1 MPPVARLALLL
12 AGWLVAC
19 APHRQPVPP
28 PPARA
33 AADVA
38 QETKLDNGFLTVR
51 VEVPPAPAGPKPVV
65 VSPLGERDALRS
77 AGAVVITYEAN
88 WQLLEP
94 FKAGQPPP
102 KNTVGVWLLASPT
115 PKTIGKGFFNLIDYY
130 ANTAIPKVLDYVT
143 TLPEVDPTRIGIAG
157 SSTYGFIALQAVA
170 ADRRLAAAAA
180 VLACGDYRTFLHYSN
195 LAMNGQPLD
204 LDEGYARW
212 IDAQDPALHPE
223 RLVHA
228 AVLMINGTADQA
240 IPIRCVRNTGRV
252 LRRAYARAG
261 VPERFRLR
269 ILNGVAHVQN
279 EETRHEVLAWWDRWL
294 LRPSK

>member
-1 MPPVARLALLL
+1 MRPVVLVL
-12 AGWLVAC
+12 AGCIVAC
-19 APHRQPVPP
+19 VPP
-28 PPARA
+28 RPTSPPPTN
-33 AADVA
+33 
-38 QETKLDNGFLTVR
+38 ETREEVRTAELEKGFLSVSVHIPLT
-51 VEVPPAPAGPKPVV
+51 PPGPKPAVI
-65 VSPLGERDALRS
+65 SPLSERDALPDV
-77 AGAVVITYEAN
+77 GVVVVTYEAH
-88 WQLLEP
+88 WKKLEP
-94 FKAGQPPP
+94 LRAAEPPP
-102 KNTVGVWLLASPT
+102 PPNTVGVWLLASPT
-115 PKTIGKGFFNLIDYY
+115 PKTIGKGFFHLIDYY
-130 ANTAIPKVLDYVT
+130 ANKAIPKVLDYVT

-212 IDAQDPALHPE
+212 IDAQDPARHPE

-240 IPIRCVRNTGRV
+240 IPLPCVQNTGRV
-252 LRRAYARAG
+252 LRRAYERAG

-269 ILNGVAHVQN
+269 LLNGVAHAQN
-279 EETRHEVLAWWDRWL
+279 EETRYEVLAWWQRWL
-294 LRPSK
+294 LEHG